1 MEIKTINDYYDSVQ
15 QKFPQVDIKDIQ
27 RILKFG
33 WKSIYLHNSYG
44 GDVSVRDSDLWCYM
58 GYLKRNSLKYF
69 DYYVKKLALKIRIL
83 YSRRK
88 IPWDGYYYFARS
100 ENQYQDYL
108 SQQNKKG
115 RKRKKFTF
123 EKLKLY
129 KILDECKVV
138 EHGNPYIFRTSYPI
152 ELSNT
157 LYYDKVT
164 LDNCELI
171 ITRDPLKFKD
181 ILVTNNEYDIL

>member
-44 GDVSVRDSDLWCYM
+44 GDVSVRDNDLWCYM